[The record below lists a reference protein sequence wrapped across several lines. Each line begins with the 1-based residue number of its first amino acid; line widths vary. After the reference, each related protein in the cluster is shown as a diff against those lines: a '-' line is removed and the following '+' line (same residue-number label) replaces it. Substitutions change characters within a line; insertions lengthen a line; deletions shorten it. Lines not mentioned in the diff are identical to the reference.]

1 MILKDKRTNKPR
13 GFGFITYNDISCV
26 TKVMLMRDKHYIQG
40 KWVDC
45 KSAIPINEM
54 RELQDIQNKNEQ
66 KVYNE
71 NKITELK
78 YLSNKFK

>member
-1 MILKDKRTNKPR
+1 
-13 GFGFITYNDISCV
+13 
-26 TKVMLMRDKHYIQG
+26 MLMRDKHYIQG